1 MLDSNLLAENYFD
14 KILKPYSKKNI
25 VGDDISESDIYF
37 KLQEAY
43 RSDTD
48 TDNLG
53 VWQRALK
60 SVEWDNVEKFALEIL
75 ETQSKDLWVFMLLM
89 EFIIEKKGMANFLK
103 SINAMNVFIQ
113 KFGEKFYPV
122 KIEKRTNLIDWFFK
136 KINVY
141 FKRCF
146 GIEEKSSELLIV
158 VHENFESICELKQ
171 LLQNAK
177 VITSKFENFF
187 DFVKSLDDKYIKTLQ
202 FKQEN
207 VKVSMVN
214 EATLVVGN
222 NNQNNGQSNTHTVEA
237 AYAQLANIKDFLEA
251 HEPRNITYMILDLIP
266 ILRNYT
272 VKDLIQ
278 YGNEQDSLMFYISK
292 IICKSSK

>member
-60 SVEWDNVEKFALEIL
+60 SVEWDNVEKFAIEIL

-103 SINAMNVFIQ
+103 SIKAMNMFIQ

-158 VHENFESICELKQ
+158 VHENFESICDLKQ
-171 LLQNAK
+171 LLQNAGI
-177 VITSKFENFF
+177 ITSKFENFF

-207 VKVSMVN
+207 IKVSMVN
-214 EATLVVGN
+214 EAPLVVEN
-222 NNQNNGQSNTHTVEA
+222 NNQNSDQSNIRTVEA

-266 ILRNYT
+266 VLRNYT

>member
-25 VGDDISESDIYF
+25 VGNDISESDIYF

-53 VWQRALK
+53 IWQRSLK
-60 SVEWDNVEKFALEIL
+60 SVEWDNVEKFATEIL

-103 SINAMNVFIQ
+103 SIKYMNIFIQ

-158 VHENFESICELKQ
+158 VHENFESICDLKQ
-171 LLQNAK
+171 LLQNAGI
-177 VITSKFENFF
+177 ITSKFENFF

-214 EATLVVGN
+214 EAPLVVEN
-222 NNQNNGQSNTHTVEA
+222 NNQNNEQSNIHTVEA

>member
-1 MLDSNLLAENYFD
+1 M
-14 KILKPYSKKNI
+14 NI
-25 VGDDISESDIYF
+25 
-37 KLQEAY
+37 
-43 RSDTD
+43 
-48 TDNLG
+48 
-53 VWQRALK
+53 
-60 SVEWDNVEKFALEIL
+60 
-75 ETQSKDLWVFMLLM
+75 
-89 EFIIEKKGMANFLK
+89 
-103 SINAMNVFIQ
+103 FIQ

-158 VHENFESICELKQ
+158 VHENFESICDLKQ
-171 LLQNAK
+171 LLQNAGI
-177 VITSKFENFF
+177 ITSKFENFF

-214 EATLVVGN
+214 EAPLVVEN
-222 NNQNNGQSNTHTVEA
+222 NNQNNEQSNIHTVEA

>member
-60 SVEWDNVEKFALEIL
+60 SVEWDNVEKFAIEIL
-75 ETQSKDLWVFMLLM
+75 ENQSKDLWVFMLLM

-292 IICKSSK
+292 IICKISK